1 MTYGERNLNYTLHVT
16 YIILCVFFPTLNTKP
31 PKAETRRSAACCFA
45 RPLPACKYMHVAAP
59 SLSSTDIHL
68 FFLAALAAI
77 TGMTRP
83 NVARRSA
90 DHDENLPARS
100 PPPSDTAEAKKKM

>member
-1 MTYGERNLNYTLHVT
+1 M
-16 YIILCVFFPTLNTKP
+16 KP
-31 PKAETRRSAACCFA
+31 ALKLCCFA

-59 SLSSTDIHL
+59 SFSSTDIHL

-90 DHDENLPARS
+90 DHDENLPAHS
-100 PPPSDTAEAKKKM
+100 TAPSDTVEAQKQEK